1 MSCLV
6 ISPCLLIPRKTCR
19 HLYQFTKTRPVWAAL
34 ADSIQRRRAIPLP
47 QWRSLESL
55 GAHELESSVSQAA
68 RIEANFLRERPSARS
83 IFQIINTGRK
93 WGHISWLGQIAGGRY
108 VVIFFRSGVLSVWDV
123 APEKSGC
130 VATLQTQM
138 DNYTHTCE
146 VLQEEQATLIG
157 LATGAHDTDHTDAG
171 KFSVFKIK
179 FPPVN
184 PGVSITQVLDAKID
198 IPMTGLFLYQG
209 LAGVVGPFH
218 NRRTAALQ
226 VYDWRTGHGI
236 LLNTGI
242 DLRTD
247 CDLDVISFP
256 EEIVLY
262 AEDSK
267 QSVIHTYTVDNIR
280 RMLSLVA
287 DHEPQ
292 TVARVGGGFPALSD
306 NSDSPHTTSDN
317 GSDAP
322 ATMQI
327 SLPPKRS
334 KIREIKDQGVGT
346 FGAGYTMLKKSHMSA
361 RDRIPFGGKM
371 SVLTMSLRELED
383 NTSRVRCLTH
393 HFVTPLASSA
403 STPSSDSTTST
414 YLSAN
419 SALSS
424 PDEPLD
430 GAPLKHS
437 FAHTLGADAIA
448 RGPTGYD
455 LISFGEGGTNVVWL
469 ARSDDTNL
477 DSEDEDPE
485 DLEHDEY
492 DKLEYTLY
500 VASFPTSHAERRG
513 EYVRR
518 LKLPRIINPS
528 AIAALD
534 LDDTQG
540 VLCIATTR
548 GEVFRL
554 RFD

>member
-1 MSCLV
+1 
-6 ISPCLLIPRKTCR
+6 
-19 HLYQFTKTRPVWAAL
+19 
-34 ADSIQRRRAIPLP
+34 
-47 QWRSLESL
+47 
-55 GAHELESSVSQAA
+55 
-68 RIEANFLRERPSARS
+68 
-83 IFQIINTGRK
+83 
-93 WGHISWLGQIAGGRY
+93 
-108 VVIFFRSGVLSVWDV
+108 
-123 APEKSGC
+123 
-130 VATLQTQM
+130 M

-157 LATGAHDTDHTDAG
+157 LATGAHDTDDDADSG
-171 KFSVFKIK
+171 RFSVFRIN
-179 FPPVN
+179 FPPSN

-198 IPMTGLFLYQG
+198 IPITGLFLERG

-218 NRRTAALQ
+218 DKRSAALQ
-226 VYDWRTGHGI
+226 IYDWKTGHGI
-236 LLNTGI
+236 LLDTGI

-267 QSVIHTYTVDNIR
+267 QSVLHTYTVENIR

-287 DHEPQ
+287 GHGPQ
-292 TVARVGGGFPALSD
+292 TVARVGGGFPVHSDEDGSASSPLS
-306 NSDSPHTTSDN
+306 N
-317 GSDAP
+317 GGDEAP

-334 KIREIKDQGVGT
+334 KTREIKDQGVGT

-361 RDRIPFGGKM
+361 RDRIPYGGKM
-371 SVLTMSLRELED
+371 SVLTMSLRQLE
-383 NTSRVRCLTH
+383 NESSKVRCLTH
-393 HFVTPLASSA
+393 HFLTPLASPA

-424 PDEPLD
+424 PDDALD
-430 GAPLKHS
+430 GAPLKHT
-437 FAHTLGADAIA
+437 FAHTLGINSIVK
-448 RGPTGYD
+448 GPTGYD

-477 DSEDEDPE
+477 DSDDEDPE
-485 DLEHDEY
+485 DIGDDEL
-492 DKLEYTLY
+492 DKFEYTFY
-500 VASFPTSHAERRG
+500 VATFPTCHAERRG

-518 LKLPRIINPS
+518 LKLPRIISPS
-528 AIAALD
+528 TVAALD

-540 VLCIATTR
+540 TLCIATTH